1 MNAQGSQYEI
11 VQKLGEGGMGT
22 VYLANDVM
30 LDRQVAIKQLNKTS
44 DNVDENLGDRFQQE
58 ALALAKLNHPNIT
71 HLYSFIPKQDTYWMV
86 MEFVEGKTLESWLH
100 IHNKITH
107 PLAASIAVQM
117 LDGLHHAHKKGIVHR
132 DIKPANI
139 MINEDGEVKIMDFG
153 IARMKNTQR
162 VTRHGK
168 SVGTL
173 EYMSPEQI
181 QGQEGDERTDI
192 YAVGNI
198 MYELLCGI
206 PPFRSDAD
214 YQLMKD
220 KLEKDPQPI
229 ITFNPSVPP
238 ALQKVIFKALERKP
252 EKRFQNAH
260 EFKQAIEKCMT
271 GLLLSQSELTQ
282 VLKASQEFTTPRKSS
297 EPVSINTLLS
307 RAKNISGNIK
317 VPDMKKVNKPVVL
330 LAASVLLCAIL
341 LIWNAA
347 SSGNTEVDNTQEQSI
362 SLVEDIPQENELTQT
377 VATNGSLLNE
387 TPAELYD
394 KIQNQ
399 NNGTNIKQN
408 TTEKKTQPSS
418 NNQKKTQSAKK
429 DVVVDDD
436 EIEETRYSSAR
447 NTRSTTQ
454 PVDVP
459 AGKNIRVTLAENL
472 SSEDES
478 RDGGML
484 RFTCAENVE
493 AGGRTIIQR
502 GAIVTGK
509 IVDVVSS
516 RNERKKAV
524 VGFTL
529 QKVQAVDGSSIR
541 LRSQRYRLFAD
552 EPGQSVSYRSG
563 QSFTAELGRGRVR

>member
-198 MYELLCGI
+198 MYELLCGL
-206 PPFRSDAD
+206 PPFQSDTD

-220 KLEKDPQPI
+220 KLEKDPQPVI
-229 ITFNPSVPP
+229 SFNAAVPL

-252 EKRFQNAH
+252 ERRFQNAH

-408 TTEKKTQPSS
+408 TTEKKNTAFLQQS
-418 NNQKKTQSAKK
+418 KK
-429 DVVVDDD
+429 
-436 EIEETRYSSAR
+436 
-447 NTRSTTQ
+447 NT
-454 PVDVP
+454 
-459 AGKNIRVTLAENL
+459 IR
-472 SSEDES
+472 
-478 RDGGML
+478 
-484 RFTCAENVE
+484 
-493 AGGRTIIQR
+493 
-502 GAIVTGK
+502 
-509 IVDVVSS
+509 
-516 RNERKKAV
+516 
-524 VGFTL
+524 
-529 QKVQAVDGSSIR
+529 
-541 LRSQRYRLFAD
+541 
-552 EPGQSVSYRSG
+552 
-563 QSFTAELGRGRVR
+563 